1 MDSSIRSTGTTTRAN
16 TISSKWFATFMCG
29 QELSSLVVIIHNT
42 QKWDWKLPILILG
55 HTLRAKTGQF
65 RRRSQ
70 VCQLKRQSAMNNE
83 KDHCLY
89 CFYYFYFY
97 NNSEAG
103 E

>member
-1 MDSSIRSTGTTTRAN
+1 MDSSIKSTGTTTRVN
-16 TISSKWFATFMCG
+16 TTSSKWFATFMCG

-65 RRRSQ
+65 RRHSQ
-70 VCQLKRQSAMNNE
+70 VCQLKRQSAMNND

-89 CFYYFYFY
+89 CFYYFYS
-97 NNSEAG
+97 NSEAG